1 MEPRAEGQSEATDQE
16 LADTGGLVRSRRWLY
31 TGTGSIERLAKSV
44 IGNSEMGFFGMHLD
58 GTIVLVNQSMA
69 ALVGRSVQECIGRNV
84 LDWLNPEDYPRAF
97 DLMSLTSTDGP
108 PPGTS
113 RFMVAHSDGNWVPL
127 EITGAL
133 ASDGVEQLI
142 VVYCRNGAPRLAI
155 EEVMSLLLGGMDLPD
170 VLTQVCN
177 VVEWSGYGTQVAIAW
192 YDDGIFHHV
201 GTGLPAA
208 LAGAEDADP
217 QADADTSVWAESRQT
232 RDPIFALAGDLDERH
247 ATLAASLGLAEV
259 WIVPVVWDEVRPPAT
274 ITIWTVGGGRS
285 PQVHAYGMEVARNMV
300 ELILRWTDQQR
311 GLERAAHVDALTGIA
326 NRRVFFD
333 ALVGTTSGGAVLYCD
348 LDHFKPVND
357 TLGHSA
363 GDEVLRAVA
372 QRVQHCVRGTDLVA
386 RLGGDE
392 FAVICRGASE
402 SEATEVA
409 TRIENALKSPITIEG
424 SQVTVGV
431 SIGIAHSDGPLTEA
445 VVDAADGALAEAKA
459 AGRAT
464 HRIARSGAESPPP
477 PA

>member
-1 MEPRAEGQSEATDQE
+1 MDPRPDGPSETTATE
-16 LADTGGLVRSRRWLY
+16 AAPGHPGRRRRWLY
-31 TGTGSIERLAKSV
+31 TGSGSLGRLSKAV
-44 IGNSEMGFFGMHLD
+44 IGGSEMGFFAMRFD
-58 GTIVLVNQSMA
+58 GTIVMCNQSMGD
-69 ALVGRSVQECIGRNV
+69 LVGRTINECIGRNV
-84 LDWLNPEDYPRAF
+84 IDWLHPDDYERAW
-97 DLMSLTSTDGP
+97 DLVSLTSSDGP

-113 RFMVAHSDGNWVPL
+113 RFMVAHNDGSWVPL

-133 ASDGVEQLI
+133 SSDGVEQLL

-155 EEVMSLLLGGMDLPD
+155 EEVMSLLLRGMDLPD
-170 VLTQVCN
+170 VLTKVCN

-192 YDDGIFHHV
+192 YDDKIFHSV
-201 GTGLPAA
+201 GTGLPAPISGSDDDW
-208 LAGAEDADP
+208 GAQETP
-217 QADADTSVWAESRQT
+217 TLWARC
-232 RDPIFALAGDLDERH
+232 RDEQVQIFAKADDLDPARCE
-247 ATLAASLGLAEV
+247 LAQELGLSEV

-311 GLERAAHVDALTGIA
+311 GLERAAHLDALTGIA

-333 ALVGTTSGGAVLYCD
+333 TLVSSRSGGAILYCD

-357 TLGHSA
+357 NLGHSA
-363 GDEVLRAVA
+363 GDEVLKAVA
-372 QRVQHCVRGTDLVA
+372 QRIVHCVRASDLVA

-392 FAVICRGASE
+392 FAIICRKASE
-402 SEATEVA
+402 NEAAEVA
-409 TRIENALKSPITIEG
+409 MRIEKALETPIVVDG
-424 SQVTVGV
+424 LSVTVGV
-431 SIGIAHSDGPLTEA
+431 SIGIAHSDEPLSEA

-464 HRIARSGAESPPP
+464 FRMAR
-477 PA
+477 